1 MSTDGQGTKCRR
13 NIAEN
18 FNRLSRV
25 HELYR
30 RQTDDRR
37 QTDRQT
43 TDGRAI
49 AYSERER
56 EFTFAKASFTIMN
69 EPDTLFLISIAWQKN
84 KKCSVK

>member
-1 MSTDGQGTKCRR
+1 M
-13 NIAEN
+13 
-18 FNRLSRV
+18 
-25 HELYR
+25 
-30 RQTDDRR
+30 
-37 QTDRQT
+37 